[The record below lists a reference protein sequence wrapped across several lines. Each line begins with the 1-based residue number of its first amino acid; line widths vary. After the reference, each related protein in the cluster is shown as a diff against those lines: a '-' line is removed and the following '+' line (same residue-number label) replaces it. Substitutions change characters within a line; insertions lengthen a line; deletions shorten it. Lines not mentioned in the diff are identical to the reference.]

1 MNGPNGAL
9 DWVGSRILHNFPRV
23 HPKDLYT
30 IRDKVRHLGAFLNK
44 LFVGIGFL
52 EAVPAGEGF
61 TMKTWFE
68 FYIEQ
73 LNLTSYYTLYER
85 KCNHLYQCS
94 RQMGAFLRLA
104 EIAVESLK
112 TRSHPGEEGFGAL
125 APEDCQPAKI
135 LRGRVETATWRN
147 AAEQLDE
154 APIRP
159 VTTCDGDLLPLL
171 SEWENHPWDN
181 RQPGKLPKPTP
192 TPRGGPSASC
202 DGRHGGQVAA
212 NGEEVT
218 CASGRKRRH
227 EQRRERQRYQGASS

>member
-1 MNGPNGAL
+1 MIVRLFKSFISGNLVGTDYMNGPNGAL
-9 DWVGSRILHNFPRV
+9 DWVGSRIRHNFPRV

-73 LNLTSYYTLYER
+73 LDLTSYYTLYER

-104 EIAVESLK
+104 EIAVEREPK
-112 TRSHPGEEGFGAL
+112 NEV
-125 APEDCQPAKI
+125 AP
-135 LRGRVETATWRN
+135 R
-147 AAEQLDE
+147 
-154 APIRP
+154 
-159 VTTCDGDLLPLL
+159 
-171 SEWENHPWDN
+171 
-181 RQPGKLPKPTP
+181 
-192 TPRGGPSASC
+192 RGGIWGAHSRGLPAGKDPPRPSRNRYLAE
-202 DGRHGGQVAA
+202 RGGAA
-212 NGEEVT
+212 
-218 CASGRKRRH
+218 
-227 EQRRERQRYQGASS
+227 